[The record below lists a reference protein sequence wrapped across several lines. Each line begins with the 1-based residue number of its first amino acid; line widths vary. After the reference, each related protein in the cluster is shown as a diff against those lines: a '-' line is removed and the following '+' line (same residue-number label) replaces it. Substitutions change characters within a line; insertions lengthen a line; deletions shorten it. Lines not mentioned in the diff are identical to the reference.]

1 MNLSTEVRRLRD
13 MDWGELDIKESGG
26 WPFLLQLICCV
37 LVLGLTLA
45 GTYWYLA
52 APKLEEL
59 GQARTEEARLIRDY
73 QSKAAQAAHLEVMRE
88 EMAILEER
96 MNTLRDMLPT
106 GAEVPSLIDNISEA
120 AISNQLSIEF
130 IRLRSPV
137 SQEFYVEQP
146 FDIRVR
152 GGYHRIAEFL
162 ANVASLPRIVTQ
174 HDLTLEPMEDAGG
187 EQLQLSMLARTY
199 SYRQSGE
206 EEEAP

>member
-1 MNLSTEVRRLRD
+1 MNLSTEIRRLRD
-13 MDWGELDIKESGG
+13 MDWGELDVKESGS

-37 LVLGLTLA
+37 LLLGLTLA
-45 GTYWYLA
+45 GMYWYLA

-59 GQARTEEARLIRDY
+59 DQARAEEARLIRDY
-73 QSKAAQAAHLEVMRE
+73 QSKAAQAAHLEAMRE

-152 GGYHRIAEFL
+152 GGYHLIAEFL
-162 ANVASLPRIVTQ
+162 ASVANLPRIVTQ
-174 HDLTLEPMEDAGG
+174 HDLTLEPMEAAGD

-199 SYRQSGE
+199 SYRQPE

>member
-26 WPFLLQLICCV
+26 WPFLLQLICC
-37 LVLGLTLA
+37 LLALGLTLA
-45 GTYWYLA
+45 GMYWYLA
-52 APKLEEL
+52 APKFEEL

-174 HDLTLEPMEDAGG
+174 HDLTLEPMEAAGG

-206 EEEAP
+206 EEAP

>member
-1 MNLSTEVRRLRD
+1 MNVKDEWRRLRA

-26 WPFLLQLICCV
+26 WPFLLQLICCL

-45 GTYWYLA
+45 GMYWYLA
-52 APKLEEL
+52 APKAEEL
-59 GQARTEEARLIRDY
+59 DQARTEEVRMIRDY
-73 QSKAAQAAHLEVMRE
+73 QSKAAQAARLDVMRE
-88 EMAILEER
+88 EMAVLEER
-96 MNTLRDMLPT
+96 MGLLKEMLPT

-120 AISNQLSIEF
+120 AISNQLSIDF

-137 SQEFYVEQP
+137 TQEFYVEQP

-162 ANVASLPRIVTQ
+162 ATVASLPRIVTQ
-174 HDLTLEPMEDAGG
+174 HDLTLEPQEGAGG
-187 EQLQLSMLARTY
+187 QQLQLSMLARTY
-199 SYRQSGE
+199 RYRQSD